1 MDLLRIDAPAPARHA
16 TIAAMPVVTC
26 HDCGREVSTM
36 ALACPHCGR
45 PSSPVSYAAP
55 AAAAVPAMAEET
67 LWRGSPSARV
77 LVGRII
83 AIIVTA
89 IVVPLAAGFV
99 ASQTND
105 LEMSGRITKYGWL
118 IMAILV
124 FSQIVTF
131 LIVML
136 RLQSTMYTITNQRV
150 MIERGMLSKSLNEID
165 LRYIDDTQF
174 FQSFTDRLLGIGNV
188 TLISSDK
195 AFPTTVLQGI
205 AKPRDIREMI
215 RARAYQV
222 SQRQLFTRAT

>member
-1 MDLLRIDAPAPARHA
+1 
-16 TIAAMPVVTC
+16 MPVVTC
-26 HDCGREVSTM
+26 PDCGHEVSTM
-36 ALACPHCGR
+36 AAACPNCGR
-45 PSSPVSYAAP
+45 PSSPTTYAAP
-55 AAAAVPAMAEET
+55 AAAAVPPIAEET

-89 IVVPLAAGFV
+89 ILIPVAAGFI

-105 LEMSGRITKYGWL
+105 LEMSSRITKIGWL
-118 IMAILV
+118 VAAIAV
-124 FSQIVTF
+124 FWQIVTF
-131 LIVML
+131 LIVMIRL
-136 RLQSTMYTITNQRV
+136 RSTTYTITNQRV
-150 MIERGMLSKSLNEID
+150 MIERGMMSKSLNEID

-174 FQSFTDRLLGIGNV
+174 FQSFSDRLLGIGNV

>member
-1 MDLLRIDAPAPARHA
+1 
-16 TIAAMPVVTC
+16 MPVVTC
-26 HDCGREVSTM
+26 PDCGREVSTM
-36 ALACPHCGR
+36 AAACPHCGR

-55 AAAAVPAMAEET
+55 AAATLPVTAEET

-77 LVGRII
+77 LVGKII
-83 AIIVTA
+83 LIILTA
-89 IVVPLAAGFV
+89 ILIPVAASFI

-105 LEMSGRITKYGWL
+105 LEMSGRITKIAWL
-118 IMAILV
+118 ITAIAVFYQLV
-124 FSQIVTF
+124 MF
-131 LIVML
+131 LIVMV
-136 RLQSTMYTITNQRV
+136 RLQSTIYTITNQRV

-195 AFPTTVLQGI
+195 AFPTTMLHGI

>member
-1 MDLLRIDAPAPARHA
+1 
-16 TIAAMPVVTC
+16 MPVVTC
-26 HDCGREVSTM
+26 PDCGREVSTM

-45 PSSPVSYAAP
+45 PSSPTTYTEP
-55 AAAAVPAMAEET
+55 AAAAVPSIAEET
-67 LWRGSPSARV
+67 LWRGSPSWRV
-77 LVGRII
+77 LLGKLI
-83 AIIVTA
+83 AIILT
-89 IVVPLAAGFV
+89 VVLIPVAASFI

-105 LEMSGRITKYGWL
+105 LEMASRVTKFGWL
-118 IMAILV
+118 ITAIAV
-124 FSQIVTF
+124 FWQIVTF
-131 LIVML
+131 LIVMV
-136 RLQSTMYTITNQRV
+136 RLQSTIYTITNQRV

-174 FQSFTDRLLGIGNV
+174 FQSVSGRLLGIGNV

-205 AKPRDIREMI
+205 AKPREIRELI

>member
-1 MDLLRIDAPAPARHA
+1 
-16 TIAAMPVVTC
+16 MPVVTC
-26 HDCGREVSTM
+26 PDCGREVSTM

-45 PSSPVSYAAP
+45 PSSPTTYAAP
-55 AAAAVPAMAEET
+55 AAAAPMAEET

-83 AIIVTA
+83 AILLTA
-89 IVVPLAAGFV
+89 ILIPAAAGFI

-105 LEMSGRITKYGWL
+105 LEMSGRITKFGWL
-118 IMAILV
+118 IAAIAV
-124 FSQIVTF
+124 FWQFVTF
-131 LIVML
+131 LIVMV
-136 RLQSTMYTITNQRV
+136 RLQSTTYTITNQRV
-150 MIERGMLSKSLNEID
+150 LIERGMLSKRLNEID

-174 FQSFTDRLLGIGNV
+174 FQSFGGRLLGIGNV

-205 AKPRDIREMI
+205 AKPRGIRELI

>member
-1 MDLLRIDAPAPARHA
+1 
-16 TIAAMPVVTC
+16 MPVVTC
-26 HDCGREVSTM
+26 PDCGREVSTM
-36 ALACPHCGR
+36 AAACPHCGR

-55 AAAAVPAMAEET
+55 AAAAVPVTAEET

-77 LVGRII
+77 LIGK
-83 AIIVTA
+83 IVLIVLTA
-89 IVVPLAAGFV
+89 ILIPVAASFI

-105 LEMSGRITKYGWL
+105 LEMSGRITKFGWL
-118 IMAILV
+118 ITAIAL
-124 FSQIVTF
+124 FYQIVMF
-131 LIVML
+131 LIVMV
-136 RLQSTMYTITNQRV
+136 RLQSTIYTITNQRV

-174 FQSFTDRLLGIGNV
+174 FQSFADRLLGIGNV

-195 AFPTTVLQGI
+195 AFPTTMLHGI
-205 AKPRDIREMI
+205 AKPREIREMI